1 MTPPDAGE
9 TWHDFGGGK
18 GIGRRAAWVK
28 CWLTSYVTSGRT
40 RGPKKEKGSG
50 LAQPFGILGPCSWG
64 RRSLT
69 RKGEKSHKIHSYDVR
84 ESSVCVR
91 DELSSCAT

>member
-40 RGPKKEKGSG
+40 GVLRRRK
-50 LAQPFGILGPCSWG
+50 AQDWLSHLGF
-64 RRSLT
+64 
-69 RKGEKSHKIHSYDVR
+69 
-84 ESSVCVR
+84 
-91 DELSSCAT
+91 

>member
-1 MTPPDAGE
+1 MGE
-9 TWHDFGGGK
+9 VLADFL
-18 GIGRRAAWVK
+18 RYLWQD
-28 CWLTSYVTSGRT
+28 

-64 RRSLT
+64 RRSVT
-69 RKGEKSHKIHSYDVR
+69 RKGERSHKIHSHDVR

-91 DELSSCAT
+91 DELSCCAT